1 MLKDA
6 CRGLFERRGGEKP
19 AQAEEGLVGYRGPR
33 TVHKFERESE
43 RERET
48 EIELELESELESEF
62 ELESAFEFPLTRR
75 AERGST
81 VVDDVLQGGLEFKQ
95 GSCFRPNQ
103 QPWGRH
109 T

>member
-43 RERET
+43 RERE
-48 EIELELESELESEF
+48 
-62 ELESAFEFPLTRR
+62 RQR
-75 AERGST
+75 
-81 VVDDVLQGGLEFKQ
+81 
-95 GSCFRPNQ
+95 
-103 QPWGRH
+103 
-109 T
+109 

>member
-1 MLKDA
+1 MRGEEERSLHKQKKAWWGIAD
-6 CRGLFERRGGEKP
+6 RGLCTS
-19 AQAEEGLVGYRGPR
+19 L
-33 TVHKFERESE
+33 RESLRE